1 MNQLK
6 ELVDQYTDKAAEAAV
21 IPEETDPR
29 VRAGVEALV
38 RNAKQ
43 ELPLIQRKY
52 SEAVMSN
59 IVLIAVSGA
68 NSEKFAQ
75 EAEKLGAV
83 SVDFLSVYKKIAERL
98 AQRAVGPT
106 YTTDAHFK
114 LLDELSK
121 IRLEYDVVRLP
132 NPMINAYSDGI
143 YDAPINDAL
152 LALFEKNYGSSLYS
166 AAARR
171 DIGKEAFEKK
181 FTGKLLPVI
190 LYNYNGAIDAQM
202 LPAPAATFVAD
213 KAVTSKQVSKLLTQV
228 KNTLNG
234 KTSKEDADETE
245 ETQEAQ
251 ENQET
256 LNQTVTQE

>member
-6 ELVDQYTDKAAEAAV
+6 ELVDQYTDKAAEANI

-43 ELPLIQRKY
+43 ELPIIQRKY
-52 SEAVMSN
+52 AEAVLGN
-59 IVLIAVSGA
+59 VVLIAVSGT
-68 NSEKFAQ
+68 NSEKFAK
-75 EAEKLGAV
+75 EAEKLGAI
-83 SVDFLSVYKKIAERL
+83 SVDFLSVYKKISERL
-98 AQRAVGPT
+98 SGRAVGPT
-106 YTTDAHFK
+106 YTTDVHFK

-152 LALFEKNYGSSLYS
+152 LSLFEKNYGSSLYS
-166 AAARR
+166 AATRR
-171 DIGKEAFEKK
+171 DIGKEAFEKR

-190 LYNYNGAIDAQM
+190 VYNYTGAIDTQM
-202 LPAPAATFVAD
+202 LPAPAATFAAD
-213 KAVTSKQVSKLLTQV
+213 KSVTSKQVSKLLTQV
-228 KNTLNG
+228 KNTVNG
-234 KTSKEDADETE
+234 KTSQEDEEVD